1 MKQSR
6 IDYIKAA
13 IAAGTF
19 KPNAEAIAAALI
31 KAKVL

>member
-13 IAAGTF
+13 IKAGTF
-19 KPNAEAIAAALI
+19 KPDAQAIAAALI
-31 KAKVL
+31 KGKVL